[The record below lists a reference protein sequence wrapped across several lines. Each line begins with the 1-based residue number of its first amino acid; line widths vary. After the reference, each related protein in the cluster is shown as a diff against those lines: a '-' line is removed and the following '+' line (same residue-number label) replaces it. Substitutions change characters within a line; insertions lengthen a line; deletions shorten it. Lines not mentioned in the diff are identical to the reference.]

1 MFSIISDGQTLLFIL
16 ALLYLT
22 ECLIWVKKQSVAFVS
37 NSGKRWRVTTPKS
50 WLGNANGGMLLLNPL
65 PPPGRVFLSHLL
77 PISISPAGVCAFNP
91 QTLPWG
97 ARSTTQTGEFVPF
110 SAINKATADGA
121 YLLLNGEKL
130 TKCVTPKQAKALADL
145 ITEISAAKSSR
156 RESLVRSWLGKQFDV
171 KQATS
176 AWREA
181 EDAVGPI
188 RWLCSLSFVF
198 MFVAMPVAVTIFG
211 LERLIIPL
219 AAAMVLLAIQ
229 TAFMFY
235 RAHRKLFPREKQERL
250 ENVVKMILC
259 PPVSL
264 RAADVLT
271 KNALSEYSPL
281 VIASVLT
288 GADEQRLV
296 RGFVL
301 DLQHP
306 LLHEITDDDAV
317 ETVSW
322 MGAEQLRLSHEYIRR
337 TGRESLFGPTE
348 REGASLS
355 YCPRCSVQFVMT
367 NGECPDCPGV
377 ELVAFSPVAPEE
389 VRLSATTG

>member
-65 PPPGRVFLSHLL
+65 PPPGRIFLSHLL
-77 PISISPAGVCAFNP
+77 PISISPGGVCAFNS

-97 ARSTTQTGEFVPF
+97 TRSTTQTGEFVPF
-110 SAINKATADGA
+110 SAITKATADGA
-121 YLLLNGEKL
+121 YLIFNGEKF
-130 TKCVTPKQAKALADL
+130 TKCVTPRQAKALADL
-145 ITEISAAKSSR
+145 ITEVSAAKQAK
-156 RESLVRSWLGKQFDV
+156 RESLLRSWLTRQFDT
-171 KQATS
+171 KQAAAVRRKT
-176 AWREA
+176 E
-181 EDAVGPI
+181 ETVGPI
-188 RWLCSLSFVF
+188 RWLCTLSFVF
-198 MFVAMPVAVTIFG
+198 MFIAMPVSVTIFG

-219 AAAMVLLAIQ
+219 AAAMVLLAAQ

-235 RAHRKLFPREKQERL
+235 RAHKKLFPRETQERF

-271 KNALSEYSPL
+271 RNALSDFNPL
-281 VIASVLT
+281 VVANVLE
-288 GADEQRLV
+288 GADEQRFV
-296 RGFVL
+296 RSIVL

-306 LLHEITDDDAV
+306 LLHEVTEAKAL
-317 ETVSW
+317 ETISW
-322 MGAEQLRLSHEYIRR
+322 MSAEQLRLSREYVKRA
-337 TGRESLFGPTE
+337 GLEVLFGPTE
-348 REGASLS
+348 REGDSLS
-355 YCPRCSVQFVMT
+355 YCPRCSVQFVMAT
-367 NGECPDCPGV
+367 GECPDCPGI
-377 ELVAFSPVAPEE
+377 ELVAFSAA
-389 VRLSATTG
+389 R

>member
-1 MFSIISDGQTLLFIL
+1 MFSIITDGQTLLFIL

-22 ECLIWVKKQSVAFVS
+22 ECLIWVRKQSVAFVS

-50 WLGNANGGMLLLNPL
+50 WLGNANGGVLLLNPL

-77 PISISPAGVCAFNP
+77 PISISPAGVCAFNS

-121 YLLLNGEKL
+121 YLVFNGEKFA
-130 TKCVTPKQAKALADL
+130 KCVTSKQAKALAHL
-145 ITEISAAKSSR
+145 IRELSAAKSSSK
-156 RESLVRSWLGKQFDV
+156 REALLRSWLAKQFDPNEAAKV
-171 KQATS
+171 R
-176 AWREA
+176 RETEA
-181 EDAVGPI
+181 VVGPI

-219 AAAMVLLAIQ
+219 AVAMVLLAMQ

-235 RAHRKLFPREKQERL
+235 RAHRKLFPRESQERF
-250 ENVVKMILC
+250 ENVAKMILC

-271 KNALSEYSPL
+271 RNALSEFNPL
-281 VIASVLT
+281 VVASVLE
-288 GADEQRLV
+288 GANEPRFV

-306 LLHEITDDDAV
+306 LLHEVTEEKAS
-317 ETVSW
+317 ETVNW
-322 MGAEQLRLSHEYIRR
+322 MAVEQLRL
-337 TGRESLFGPTE
+337 TREHVQRAGLAHLFGPTA
-348 REGASLS
+348 RDGDSLS
-355 YCPRCSVQFVMT
+355 YCPRCGVQFVVT

-377 ELVAFSPVAPEE
+377 ALVAFAAAEE
-389 VRLSATTG
+389 VRLSATSG

>member
-1 MFSIISDGQTLLFIL
+1 MLSIISDGQTLLFIL

-77 PISISPAGVCAFNP
+77 PVSISPAGVCALNS

-121 YLLLNGEKL
+121 YLLFNGEKF
-130 TKCVTPKQAKALADL
+130 TRCITPKQAKALADL
-145 ITEISAAKSSR
+145 ITEVSAAKSSR
-156 RESLVRSWLGKQFDV
+156 REAVLRTWLAKQFDA
-171 KQATS
+171 KQATNV
-176 AWREA
+176 WREA
-181 EDAVGPI
+181 EDALGPI
-188 RWLCSLSFVF
+188 RWLCLLSFVF
-198 MFVAMPVAVTIFG
+198 MFLATPVVVTIFG
-211 LERLIIPL
+211 LERLIIPV
-219 AAAMVLLAIQ
+219 AAAMVLLAAQI
-229 TAFMFY
+229 AFMFY
-235 RAHRKLFPREKQERL
+235 RAHRKLFPREAQERI

-271 KNALSEYSPL
+271 KNVLAEFSPL
-281 VIASVLT
+281 VVADVLT
-288 GADEQRLV
+288 GAAEPRFV

-306 LLHEITDDDAV
+306 LQHEITDENAV

-322 MGAEQLRLSHEYIRR
+322 MNAEQLRLCREYVKRASL
-337 TGRESLFGPTE
+337 ESLFGPTE
-348 REGASLS
+348 PEVDSVS
-355 YCPRCSVQFVMT
+355 FCPRCSVQFVVDS
-367 NGECPDCPGV
+367 GECPDCPGV
-377 ELVAFSPVAPEE
+377 PLVVFAG
-389 VRLSATTG
+389 RG

>member
-1 MFSIISDGQTLLFIL
+1 MFSIITDGQTLLFIL

-50 WLGNANGGMLLLNPL
+50 WLGNANGGVLLLNPL

-77 PISISPAGVCAFNP
+77 PISISPVGVCAFNS

-121 YLLLNGEKL
+121 YLVFNGEKFA
-130 TKCVTPKQAKALADL
+130 KCVTPKQAKALADL
-145 ITEISAAKSSR
+145 IGELSAAKASK
-156 RESLVRSWLGKQFDV
+156 RESLLRSWLTKQFDPNEAAKV
-171 KQATS
+171 R
-176 AWREA
+176 RET
-181 EDAVGPI
+181 EDVVGPI
-188 RWLCSLSFVF
+188 RWLCSLSFVL

-219 AAAMVLLAIQ
+219 AAAMVLLAVQ

-235 RAHRKLFPREKQERL
+235 RAHRKLFPRESQERF
-250 ENVVKMILC
+250 ENLLKMILC

-271 KNALSEYSPL
+271 RNALSEFNPL
-281 VIASVLT
+281 VVASVLE
-288 GADEQRLV
+288 GAGEPRFV

-301 DLQHP
+301 DLEHP
-306 LLHEITDDDAV
+306 LLHEITEEKALQ
-317 ETVSW
+317 TVNW
-322 MGAEQLRLSHEYIRR
+322 MAAEQLRLS
-337 TGRESLFGPTE
+337 REHVKRAKLADLFGPTE
-348 REGASLS
+348 RDGESLS

-367 NGECPDCPGV
+367 AGECPDCPGV
-377 ELVAFSPVAPEE
+377 ALVAFEE
-389 VRLSATTG
+389 VRLSATSG